1 MITKALLSITFV
13 IVFIFVPCMVMI
25 VMHEEERKP

>member
-1 MITKALLSITFV
+1 MITKALLSIVFF

-25 VMHEEERKP
+25 VLNEEERKP